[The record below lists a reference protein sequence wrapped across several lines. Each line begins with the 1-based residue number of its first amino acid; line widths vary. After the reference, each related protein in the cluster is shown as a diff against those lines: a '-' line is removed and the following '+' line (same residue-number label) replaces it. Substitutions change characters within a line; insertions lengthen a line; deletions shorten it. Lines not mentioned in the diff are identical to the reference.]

1 MKMYLV
7 QYERQLYRT
16 GKSGSHTPIIVPEG
30 LAVWGQSG
38 VLKSQPPLLN
48 IYFQC
53 DEEYDPILDDPLS
66 TSVAP
71 GAASLFNR
79 NLREITILKPG
90 SHMPPMYL
98 WSSRWYHLGYF
109 SDEWERAPPATRA
122 ELYRRRAL
130 PSACLRS
137 WTRVNFAAMPGV
149 KTEMSNVAGHFCS
162 HIGTVSQAELAA
174 TSQVHQRHMRTRLYI
189 WTEAKSGIVFVSVQG
204 YPVYCP
210 KTTYHIIPWLQ
221 FNVTKDWLG

>member
-16 GKSGSHTPIIVPEG
+16 GKKSFTHTDHRTRGISRLRPVWCAKITAPSPEYLLSCQLVPVH
-30 LAVWGQSG
+30 APTS
-38 VLKSQPPLLN
+38 S
-48 IYFQC
+48 QC

-71 GAASLFNR
+71 GAAPLFNR

-122 ELYRRRAL
+122 ELYRRH
-130 PSACLRS
+130 ACE
-137 WTRVNFAAMPGV
+137 V
-149 KTEMSNVAGHFCS
+149 
-162 HIGTVSQAELAA
+162 ELES
-174 TSQVHQRHMRTRLYI
+174 T
-189 WTEAKSGIVFVSVQG
+189 
-204 YPVYCP
+204 
-210 KTTYHIIPWLQ
+210 LQ
-221 FNVTKDWLG
+221 LCLG

>member
-1 MKMYLV
+1 MKMYPV

-16 GKSGSHTPIIVPEG
+16 GKSRSHTPIIVPEG
-30 LAVWGQSG
+30 LADWGQSG

-98 WSSRWYHLGYF
+98 WSSRCYHLAWATFRTNENMRLRQLEPSQSFTVGMPAKLNSSQLCSYAWGKDW
-109 SDEWERAPPATRA
+109 DEQCCRPLLFT
-122 ELYRRRAL
+122 YRNSISGR
-130 PSACLRS
+130 
-137 WTRVNFAAMPGV
+137 TGGH
-149 KTEMSNVAGHFCS
+149 VAGAS
-162 HIGTVSQAELAA
+162 
-174 TSQVHQRHMRTRLYI
+174 
-189 WTEAKSGIVFVSVQG
+189 EA
-204 YPVYCP
+204 YE
-210 KTTYHIIPWLQ
+210 
-221 FNVTKDWLG
+221 N